1 MEKTEVPVIRP
12 SLLKDRELTP
22 KPFLAIGVAHPSAV
36 RKRKYEPPIIP
47 EYFPRHRICNRPKLP
62 SYAIGHNA
70 LEPPIDRAPSKVRI
84 KTTTQQELNLTA
96 LRAPLVSFVD

>member
-1 MEKTEVPVIRP
+1 
-12 SLLKDRELTP
+12 
-22 KPFLAIGVAHPSAV
+22 
-36 RKRKYEPPIIP
+36 
-47 EYFPRHRICNRPKLP
+47 LP

-96 LRAPLVSFVD
+96 LRAPLVSFVDQSQELLLKLI